1 METPR
6 LGTLGEYELV
16 TIDSGYFYP
25 YVVERLKAKRLF
37 NHDGVGLFALFRVA
51 LDEEAVAYM
60 LEIAEHLSLC
70 QTAES
75 CHRAGKADVEVLR
88 HLPLS

>member
-6 LGTLGEYELV
+6 LGALGEYELV
-16 TIDSGYFYP
+16 AVECGYFDP
-25 YVVERLKAKRLF
+25 YVVEGLETEGLF

-75 CHRAGKADVEVLR
+75 CHRARKADVEVLR